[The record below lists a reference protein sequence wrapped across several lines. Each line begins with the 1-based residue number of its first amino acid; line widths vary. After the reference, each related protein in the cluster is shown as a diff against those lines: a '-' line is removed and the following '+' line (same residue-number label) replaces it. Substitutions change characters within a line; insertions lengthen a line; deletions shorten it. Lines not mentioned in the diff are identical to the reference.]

1 MHVHKTG
8 FQGSRISKYR
18 QEIRDACSQGTLA
31 ILQQTFG
38 KKVVSGDKIVRVEA
52 AVVLSYL
59 QEEGLSEDSG
69 VSCCLMRGSVSD
81 PSGIV
86 SESEFESWR

>member
-59 QEEGLSEDSG
+59 QEGGCVPLY
-69 VSCCLMRGSVSD
+69 VLV
-81 PSGIV
+81 IV
-86 SESEFESWR
+86 VTCPRFIHKPA